1 MSEFE
6 EEKNENIVEKLNSTF
21 VDFVGSVFGESGKE
35 FVEDTQ
41 EKVQDFSSD
50 SIKKFMEFSDDMLE
64 SLELA
69 DNENVMKTRDSLE
82 DMLKQVG
89 FLKEA
94 EEEEF

>member
-6 EEKNENIVEKLNSTF
+6 EEKKENMVEKLNSTF

-41 EKVQDFSSD
+41 KKVQDFSSQ
-50 SIKKFMEFSDDMLE
+50 SIKKFLEFSDDMLDQMN
-64 SLELA
+64 LT
-69 DNENVMKTRDSLE
+69 DNENVMKTRDSIE
-82 DMLKQVG
+82 DMLKQAGLV
-89 FLKEA
+89 KED